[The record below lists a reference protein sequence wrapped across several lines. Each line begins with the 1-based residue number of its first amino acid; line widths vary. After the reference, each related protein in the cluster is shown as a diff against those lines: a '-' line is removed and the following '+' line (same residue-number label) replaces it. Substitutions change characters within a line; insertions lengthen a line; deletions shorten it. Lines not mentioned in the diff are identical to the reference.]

1 MHFAS
6 LDSSSDEAAR
16 QLRAGK
22 ALPFSIVCDHQTG
35 GRGRNGRTWVS
46 RRGMGLYLTHAR
58 GIETLPKPLTLAP
71 LAVGCALADWLRGLG
86 LDLRLKWPNDLRV
99 DGAKI
104 GGILCELRHQTLLV
118 GVGINW
124 LEAPLITDQKT
135 AAVAQYSAILP
146 PLESAQIAAER
157 ALCAGLD
164 WWAAQGN
171 EALRQRWW
179 QLAERGLMSSGTVRG
194 EALGL
199 ADDGALRLLDASGA
213 VHELR
218 AGDVEAL

>member
-1 MHFAS
+1 
-6 LDSSSDEAAR
+6 
-16 QLRAGK
+16 
-22 ALPFSIVCDHQTG
+22 
-35 GRGRNGRTWVS
+35 
-46 RRGMGLYLTHAR
+46 MGLYLTHAR
-58 GIETLPKPLTLAP
+58 CVKTLPVPLTLAP

-104 GGILCELRHQTLLV
+104 GGILCELRDQTLLV

-124 LEAPLITDQKT
+124 LEAPLINDQET
-135 AAVAQYSAILP
+135 AAAVQYSGALPAIEL
-146 PLESAQIAAER
+146 AQMAAER
-157 ALCAGLD
+157 ALRSGLD
-164 WWAAQGN
+164 WWAVQGN

-179 QLAERGLMSSGTVRG
+179 HLAERGLMASGDIKG

-199 ADDGALRLLDASGA
+199 ADDGALRLLDVDGA